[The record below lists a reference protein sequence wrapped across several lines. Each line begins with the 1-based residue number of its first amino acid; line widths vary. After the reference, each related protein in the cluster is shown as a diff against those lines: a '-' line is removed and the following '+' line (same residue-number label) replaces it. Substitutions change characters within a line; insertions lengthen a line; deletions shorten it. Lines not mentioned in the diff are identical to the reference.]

1 MMDPASTAASTV
13 DEFDLARAQEYA
25 LLANLLARSPDA
37 HLLRGIS
44 ALQGDASPI
53 GAAHMALAD
62 AARRTDEQAASR
74 EFFALFAGLGKGALL
89 PYASHYLSETLYGRP
104 LARLRETLE
113 GLGLEKAPDRTE
125 PEDHAGF
132 LCEVMAGLAG
142 GRILAPAGA
151 ERLFFDQH
159 ISRWMKR
166 FFADLERARSADF
179 YAAVGAL
186 GRRFIEIEAEAFA
199 LPG

>member
-1 MMDPASTAASTV
+1 MRIV

-25 LLANLLARSPDA
+25 LLATLLTRSPDTQVL
-37 HLLRGIS
+37 HRLS
-44 ALQGDASPI
+44 ALHGDASPM
-53 GAAHMALAD
+53 GVAHMALAN
-62 AARRTDEQAASR
+62 AARRTNEQAASR

-89 PYASHYLSETLYGRP
+89 PYASHYLSDTLYGRP

-113 GLGLEKAPDRTE
+113 GLGLEKAPERTE

-142 GRILAPAGA
+142 GSILAPAVA

-159 ISRWMKR
+159 VSRWMRR
-166 FFADLERARSADF
+166 FFVDLERASSADF

-186 GRRFIEIEAEAFA
+186 GRTFIEIEAKAFA

>member
-1 MMDPASTAASTV
+1 MHIV

-25 LLANLLARSPDA
+25 LLATLLTRSPDTQ
-37 HLLRGIS
+37 LLHRLS
-44 ALQGDASPI
+44 ALHGDASPM

-62 AARRTDEQAASR
+62 AARRTNEEAASR
-74 EFFALFAGLGKGALL
+74 EFFTLFAGLGKGALL
-89 PYASHYLSETLYGRP
+89 PYASHYLSDTLYGRP

-113 GLGLEKAPDRTE
+113 GLGLEKAPERTE

-132 LCEVMAGLAG
+132 LCEIMAGLAG
-142 GRILAPAGA
+142 GSILAPAGA

-159 ISRWMKR
+159 VSRCMRR
-166 FFADLERARSADF
+166 FFADLERARSAHF

-186 GRRFIEIEAEAFA
+186 GRTFIDIEAEAFA